1 MNRHEIRRGAEQA
14 LSQKRSSLWHCQREK
29 GKLKRE
35 NESLLR
41 VVRAAEI
48 AVVMNYDWNHA
59 PTIQAFDN
67 LAEALE
73 ALPEHLRCAS
83 GQ

>member
-1 MNRHEIRRGAEQA
+1 M
-14 LSQKRSSLWHCQREK
+14 
-29 GKLKRE
+29 GKLNRRVNKFAADLDDDFDA
-35 NESLLR
+35 LLR